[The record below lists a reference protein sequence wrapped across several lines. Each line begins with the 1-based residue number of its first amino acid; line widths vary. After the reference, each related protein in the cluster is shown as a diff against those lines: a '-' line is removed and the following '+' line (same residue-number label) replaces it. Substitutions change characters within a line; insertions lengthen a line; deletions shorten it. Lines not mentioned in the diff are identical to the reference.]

1 MTWSR
6 YDEIHAVW
14 QYEPSL
20 QHLLSV
26 IAIATTHGKYKLP
39 ERPKSGKRAAEEL
52 MSMFP
57 GGVIKSGT
65 Q

>member
-6 YDEIHAVW
+6 YDALHEVW

-20 QHLLSV
+20 QHLLTV
-26 IAIATTHGKYKLP
+26 VAVATSRGAYKPP
-39 ERPKSGKRAAEEL
+39 ERPRSGRRAVDEL
-52 MSMFP
+52 MAMFP
-57 GGVIKSGT
+57 GGLIKSGT

>member
-20 QHLLSV
+20 QHLLTV
-26 IAIATTHGKYKLP
+26 VAIATTHGKYKPP
-39 ERPKSGKRAAEEL
+39 ERPKTGRRAVDEL
-52 MSMFP
+52 MAMFP